1 MVTAVP
7 RMFGC
12 VSRFGTH
19 PSSASL
25 GNRIGFKPIALR
37 GAKIYV
43 SPFTFIRS
51 KSISR
56 TRSEKMT
63 LPRKDDTSY
72 KQGDIDELLFHPP
85 SLEF

>member
-1 MVTAVP
+1 
-7 RMFGC
+7 
-12 VSRFGTH
+12 
-19 PSSASL
+19 
-25 GNRIGFKPIALR
+25 
-37 GAKIYV
+37 V